1 VADFVLGVDGGGT
14 KTHCA
19 LFDLEGNKID
29 QVSWGATNHEC
40 LAGAFEELRVE
51 LGRMMAHILTKNGIA
66 YGDLA
71 QCVFGLAGVD
81 TRKQHTRISDMFRE
95 LGVVHF
101 LLCND
106 SFLGVKAGATSGSG
120 ICAINGTGFSVGGI
134 DPSGRMLQIG
144 GQGDLT
150 GDFGGGSR
158 VAQMAVSTV
167 YNALF
172 AEKSETLMTDLFFK
186 ALCIGSRSEFLETL
200 LDVIDSGQRRLSDFN
215 RIVFKAAQIGDPQ
228 AIGILQKMGTRY
240 AQCINAVVG
249 ELAFD
254 EDAPLEIVLAGSLF
268 VRGESPAAIETLQKM
283 VRETHPGREVAFS
296 ILTHPPVAGAVLW
309 ALEGFHVEDA
319 FPKVVR
325 QF

>member
-1 VADFVLGVDGGGT
+1 LL
-14 KTHCA
+14 K
-19 LFDLEGNKID
+19 
-29 QVSWGATNHEC
+29 
-40 LAGAFEELRVE
+40 EL
-51 LGRMMAHILTKNGIA
+51 HILTREGKLNQDSRRKLKQVYHLFGFIEKLLLELADQPDGIT
-66 YGDLA
+66 LA
-71 QCVFGLAGVD
+71 DHGAG
-81 TRKQHTRISDMFRE
+81 KSY
-95 LGVVHF
+95 LGF
-101 LLCND
+101 IL
-106 SFLGVKAGATSGSG
+106 
-120 ICAINGTGFSVGGI
+120 
-134 DPSGRMLQIG
+134 
-144 GQGDLT
+144 
-150 GDFGGGSR
+150 
-158 VAQMAVSTV
+158 
-167 YNALF
+167 Y
-172 AEKSETLMTDLFFK
+172 DLFFK

-215 RIVFKAAQIGDPQ
+215 RIVFEAAQIGDPQ

-283 VRETHPGREVAFS
+283 VRETHPGREIAFS

-319 FPKVVR
+319 FSKVVR